1 MPDLNFGLIDL
12 VNSRLDKHKDQLGPF
27 HRPLS
32 ILVGSAIFLLLLAVL
47 IGLPMTLFDDF
58 SYIVLGQFTLIA
70 VYFMLLLTIKLNV
83 FDRFV
88 FCLALFLVVTAGPVL
103 VSLESFLAL
112 LQQHNENLYDMIPA
126 LGKVEVF
133 AYSLLRGLGNV
144 MWALP
149 MLFMFFTFFPL
160 YEKRGAGRVNAQAA
174 NTFWVALA
182 LQLVAAILVP
192 WLAGG
197 SKAFAPIP
205 ADLGGLGDQIRMYQ
219 VGYAVFLA
227 GYLLVGF
234 VTIFMARLFF
244 GGNDRRWLA
253 IVVTGLVLGQS
264 LYVVSSYNGREVTLR
279 YPGSRTTA
287 SYVEA
292 YRSVENA
299 EDIVFTNPR
308 LHNINQ
314 AKYGDFVTY
323 ASCEG
328 DSGEFSFKVI
338 GKTEFDT
345 KYKKINLINLRSTSH
360 QKFFCPIN
368 AQ

>member
-12 VNSRLDKHKDQLGPF
+12 VNNRLDKHKDQLGPL

-58 SYIVLGQFTLIA
+58 SYIVLGQFGLIA
-70 VYFMLLLTIKLNV
+70 VYFKLLLTIKQNV

-88 FCLALFLVVTAGPVL
+88 FCLALFLVMTAGPVL

-112 LQQHNENLYDMIPA
+112 LQQHNENLYELIPP

-133 AYSLLRGLGNV
+133 GYAFLRGLGNV
-144 MWALP
+144 LWTLP

-160 YEKRGAGRVNAQAA
+160 YEKSGPQRVNAQAA

-182 LQLVAAILVP
+182 LQVLAVILVP

-197 SKAFAPIP
+197 SKAFAPVP

-219 VGYAVFLA
+219 LGYAVFLA
-227 GYLLVGF
+227 GYLLTGF
-234 VTIFMARLFF
+234 VTIFIAKFF
-244 GGNDRRWLA
+244 FRGNDKRWLA
-253 IVVTGLVLGQS
+253 IVVAGMALGQS

-279 YPGSRTTA
+279 YPGSRSTA

-292 YRSVENA
+292 YQSIENA
-299 EDIVFTNPR
+299 ENIVFTNPR

-314 AKYGDFVTY
+314 TKYGSFVTY
-323 ASCEG
+323 TACQG
-328 DSGEFSFKVI
+328 GSGEFSFKVI
-338 GKTEFDT
+338 SKPEFDHA
-345 KYKKINLINLRSTSH
+345 YKKVNLVNLRNTSL
-360 QKFFCPIN
+360 QKFFCPIE
-368 AQ
+368 